1 MQEEP
6 VIMEIPAVSLLVA
19 VYNTETYIRTC
30 LESLRNQTVDNIE
43 IIIVNDGSA
52 DASPDI
58 AEEYAKMYNR
68 FKVIH
73 QENQGLGAVRNKGI
87 EAARGEFIAFIDS
100 DDWIEPDYCEQMLR
114 AAGDETD
121 LVICN
126 YAAEFE
132 DTGKTMDSDIA
143 QTYQDQPKE
152 HYIKALFEGKVRGF
166 SWNKLYRRSMIEAH
180 RLSFPLR
187 GELEH
192 VEDQFFSFRAHF
204 FARSVSYVKTPL
216 YHYRIHLSSIVQR
229 YQKKLFESGLAL
241 YEANAAFLQ
250 ENNKL
255 EEYRKELDTFIVLH
269 SSICMLNEWKT
280 SGSRRLFEKLRNVGV
295 ICADPVFR
303 ESLSKTGTAPFD
315 AKRSCLLLM
324 AKYRMIPFVAMASA
338 VYQRVIEYKMRNRG

>member
-1 MQEEP
+1 
-6 VIMEIPAVSLLVA
+6 
-19 VYNTETYIRTC
+19 
-30 LESLRNQTVDNIE
+30 
-43 IIIVNDGSA
+43 
-52 DASPDI
+52 
-58 AEEYAKMYNR
+58 
-68 FKVIH
+68 
-73 QENQGLGAVRNKGI
+73 
-87 EAARGEFIAFIDS
+87 
-100 DDWIEPDYCEQMLR
+100 
-114 AAGDETD
+114 
-121 LVICN
+121 
-126 YAAEFE
+126 
-132 DTGKTMDSDIA
+132 
-143 QTYQDQPKE
+143 
-152 HYIKALFEGKVRGF
+152 
-166 SWNKLYRRSMIEAH
+166 SMVEAH

-204 FARSVSYVKTPL
+204 FARSVSYVTAPL
-216 YHYRIHLSSIVQR
+216 YHYRIHLSSIVQS

-255 EEYRKELDTFIVLH
+255 EEYQKELDTFMVLH

-280 SGSRRLFEKLRNVGV
+280 NGSRRLLEKLRNVGV

-338 VYQRVIEYKMRNRG
+338 VYQRAIEYKMRNRG

>member
-1 MQEEP
+1 
-6 VIMEIPAVSLLVA
+6 METPAVSLLVA
-19 VYNTETYIRTC
+19 VYNTETYIRNC
-30 LESLRNQTVDNIE
+30 LESLKNQTLDNIE

-58 AEEYAKMYNR
+58 AEEYAEKDKR
-68 FKVIH
+68 FRVIH

-87 EAARGEFIAFIDS
+87 EAARGEFVAFIDS
-100 DDWIEPDYCEQMLR
+100 DDWIEPDYCLQMVQ
-114 AAGDETD
+114 AASEETD

-132 DTGKTMDSDIA
+132 DTEKTVVSDIA
-143 QTYQDQPKE
+143 ETYQDQPKE
-152 HYIKALFEGKVRGF
+152 SYIKALFEGKVRGF
-166 SWNKLYRRSMIEAH
+166 SWNKLYRRSMIDAH

-204 FARSVSYVKTPL
+204 FASSVSYVKAPL
-216 YHYRIHLSSIVQR
+216 YHYRIHLSSIVQG

-241 YEANAAFLQ
+241 YQANARFLQ

-255 EEYRKELDTFIVLH
+255 EEYRKELDFFIVLH
-269 SSICMLNEWKT
+269 STICLLNEWKT
-280 SGSRRLFEKLRNVGV
+280 SASRRLLERLKTVGV
-295 ICADPVFR
+295 ICADPVFQG
-303 ESLSKTGTAPFD
+303 SLSKTGTAPFD

-324 AKYRMIPFVAMASA
+324 AKYRMVPFVAMASA
-338 VYQRVIEYKMRNRG
+338 VYQRVIEYKMKIRG